1 MIRYLSIFL
10 LAIIVFACHSE
21 ENKEF
26 AEIES
31 EISFWFPDFPE
42 KPLLNLSFNEEITR
56 SIDHLK
62 SLGWIQNQDKYLF
75 DSKKHA
81 AQIILSE
88 GERLTEFKIIFLDK
102 KQAFI
107 EEIEGFLAK
116 NQSKSIKNND
126 FSVYS
131 FESKNSTFDVTT
143 FVFEDMYRL
152 HFKPKS
158 WH

>member
-1 MIRYLSIFL
+1 MIRYLSVFL
-10 LAIIVFACHSE
+10 LTVGVFACQST
-21 ENKEF
+21 ENKES

-31 EISFWFPDFPE
+31 ESAFWFPDFPD
-42 KPLLNLSFNEEITR
+42 KPLLNLAFNEEITK
-56 SIDHLK
+56 SIDYLK
-62 SLGWIQNQDKYLF
+62 SSGWIQDQDKYLF

-88 GERLTEFKIIFLDK
+88 GERLTEFKIVFLDK
-102 KQAFI
+102 KQTFIKEI
-107 EEIEGFLAK
+107 EEFLAN

-131 FESKNSTFDVTT
+131 FESKTSTFDITS
-143 FVFEDMYRL
+143 FEFEDMYRL